1 MPGIVSRIVEVVVFR
16 FTHDRP
22 EYLLLR
28 RAREEKIYPGM
39 WQIITGKV
47 REGETA
53 VQAARR
59 ELLEETRISPER
71 FWVLPY
77 TGTFYD
83 PGMDAIQ
90 ISPFFAA
97 QAPEQA
103 DPVLSNEHAAFRWL
117 SVEEASRMLVW
128 TGQREGLRLVH
139 ECIVGG
145 GEASGL
151 ALLPPD

>member
-1 MPGIVSRIVEVVVFR
+1 MPGVVSRIVEVVAFR
-16 FTHDRP
+16 FAHDRP

-28 RAREEKIYPGM
+28 RAREERIYPGM

-59 ELLEETRISPER
+59 ELLEETGVSPER
-71 FWVLPY
+71 FWVLPH

-83 PGMDAIQ
+83 PGSDAIQ

-97 QAPEQA
+97 QTPGQV
-103 DPVLSNEHAAFRWL
+103 DPVLSAEHGEFRWL
-117 SVEEASRMLVW
+117 SVEEALRKLVW
-128 TGQREGLRLVH
+128 TGQREGLRIVH
-139 ECIVGG
+139 ECIVSGE
-145 GEASGL
+145 EASGL
-151 ALLPPD
+151 TLLPPE